1 MTQYLECNK
10 KNKILVRGGAM
21 SGSIKTLFVLICIE
35 TNICTF
41 ECESMS
47 PVRFPSSFNFYH
59 HLTFITAYNSL

>member
-1 MTQYLECNK
+1 
-10 KNKILVRGGAM
+10 M

-41 ECESMS
+41 ECMS

-59 HLTFITAYNSL
+59 SV